1 MWDFLFARLEPCE
14 RAIFFLVF
22 KMLNLRPNEMIGNA
36 RHDLQKPT
44 VCDGSDAFNLAMV
57 ISYEFKVCHKCAE
70 VLPTGER
77 LRVDL
82 GGRRIIKKKN
92 EGMEHFL
99 EMTEISNLARYTYV
113 SCDERVDLLREL
125 LEIRL
130 LERATW
136 SNEKDASVPQQFK
149 INHRIYP

>member
-77 LRVDL
+77 LRVDHEA
-82 GGRRIIKKKN
+82 N
-92 EGMEHFL
+92 EFSLRG
-99 EMTEISNLARYTYV
+99 
-113 SCDERVDLLREL
+113 DEGIDLFREL